1 MNTMFNQCKKG
12 VMAAAVFLMLPIA
25 TLADDTGPDIE
36 ELEYQI
42 ELLKQQVEQM
52 QRILEQVKQESISK
66 EDVSEFVRK
75 EDVAQLE
82 KDVIDAAEW
91 KNPNTLV
98 HMAGYADA
106 GYTNSQN
113 DDGSFNVGSFSPIFH
128 FQYRDLV
135 MMEAELEFEVD
146 DDGETETGLEYM
158 TIDYF
163 LNDYV
168 ALVAGK
174 FLSPVGQF
182 RQNLHP
188 SWINK
193 LPSAAPGFGHDGAA
207 PTTDLGL
214 QARGGFPLGNN
225 VRANYAAY
233 IGNGPELNSA
243 TEDGIEF
250 ELEGIRSDAFNKD
263 RDGDKVVGGRFGLLP
278 MAGLEI
284 GVSGATGKAAV
295 TKLENELTG
304 EDESLADE
312 DNRDYDVF
320 GADFAW
326 QFRGLDLRGEYVKS
340 KIGSSKK
347 GLTASGSANWKTW
360 YTQAAYRLP
369 TTKFEGVVRYTDFDS
384 PVDSKDQEQWALG
397 LNYIFAQNIIAK
409 LGYEFNDNDT
419 GSEADDDRWLVQM
432 AYGF

>member
-1 MNTMFNQCKKG
+1 MFNQFRLG
-12 VMAAAVFLMLPIA
+12 AVVVAVLLMLPVV

-52 QRILEQVKQESISK
+52 QRALEQIKQESISK
-66 EDVSEFVRK
+66 DDVSEFVRK

-82 KDVIDAAEW
+82 KDVMDAAEW
-91 KNPNTLV
+91 NDSSTLV
-98 HMAGYADA
+98 HLAGYADA

-113 DDGSFNVGSFSPIFH
+113 DDGSFNLGNFAPIFH

-135 MMEAELEFEVD
+135 MLESELEFEVD
-146 DDGETETGLEYM
+146 DDGETKTGMEYL

-163 LNDYV
+163 FNDYV
-168 ALVAGK
+168 VFVAGK
-174 FLSPVGQF
+174 FLSPIGQF

-214 QARGGFPLGNN
+214 QARGGFPIGKNM
-225 VRANYAAY
+225 RANYAAY

-243 TEDGIEF
+243 TEDGVEF
-250 ELEGIRSDAFNKD
+250 ELEGIRAEAFGKD
-263 RDGDKVVGGRFGLLP
+263 RDGEKVVGGRFGLLP

-295 TKLENELTG
+295 TELENEMTG
-304 EDESLADE
+304 EDESLTDE
-312 DNRDYDVF
+312 DDRDYDVY
-320 GADFAW
+320 GVDFAW

-347 GLTASGSANWKTW
+347 GLTASNGANWTTW

-369 TTKFEGVVRYTDFDS
+369 ATKFEGVARYTDFDS
-384 PVDSKDQEQWALG
+384 PVDSQDQEQWALG

-409 LGYEFNDNDT
+409 LGYEFNDNDV